1 MASIDYS
8 IYRSFFY
15 HNLYYEVSRWLDLH
29 PELSRDEG
37 IIPSLRELVRDL
49 DPHKWQHS
57 YVNRELANQTLYALK
72 LMKDSIVK
80 LDPSLWE
87 KIQKAIDYYQDLCKE
102 EDEEL
107 EKMKSA
113 SDTGHDMFPYFDGV
127 DDGVDDSEKKE
138 EQEKDGDDDEEE
150 EVHFVHHHTKP
161 LVLFDET
168 EIIDENECEKDGA
181 EKFEYEELPSRD
193 EDEDDDDDDDD
204 DAEQV
209 DDDEKE
215 DESIIITTTITRK
228 RSRNVDYEK
237 NSDVEKHERPKK
249 RLRCVRMFP
258 RIIKYYF

>member
-1 MASIDYS
+1 MASFDYS

-15 HNLYYEVSRWLDLH
+15 HNLYYEVSKWLDLH
-29 PELSRDEG
+29 PELTRDEG

-80 LDPSLWE
+80 LDPTLWE
-87 KIQKAIDYYQDLCKE
+87 KIQKAIEYYQDLCKE
-102 EDEEL
+102 EDE
-107 EKMKSA
+107 
-113 SDTGHDMFPYFDGV
+113 SDDDDDDYDMFPDFDG
-127 DDGVDDSEKKE
+127 DNGDGEKKE
-138 EQEKDGDDDEEE
+138 EQEIVCDDEEE

-168 EIIDENECEKDGA
+168 EIIDENVCEKT

-204 DAEQV
+204 DV
-209 DDDEKE
+209 DEKQDVGEKE
-215 DESIIITTTITRK
+215 DESNIITTTITRK
-228 RSRNVDYEK
+228 RTRNVDYEK
-237 NSDVEKHERPKK
+237 NSDVEKHESPKK
-249 RLRCVRMFP
+249 RLRCVCMFP
-258 RIIKYYF
+258 RIIKFYF

>member
-107 EKMKSA
+107 EKMKST
-113 SDTGHDMFPYFDGV
+113 SDVGYDMFPYLDGV
-127 DDGVDDSEKKE
+127 NGDSEKKE
-138 EQEKDGDDDEEE
+138 DQEKVDDDEEE

-168 EIIDENECEKDGA
+168 EINDENECEKDGA

-193 EDEDDDDDDDD
+193 EDEDDGDDDDGDVN
-204 DAEQV
+204 QSN
-209 DDDEKE
+209 DDEKE

-237 NSDVEKHERPKK
+237 NSDDEKHERPKK
-249 RLRCVRMFP
+249 RLRCVCMFP

>member
-29 PELSRDEG
+29 PELTKDEG

-80 LDPSLWE
+80 LDPTLWE
-87 KIQKAIDYYQDLCKE
+87 KIQKAIEYYQDICKE
-102 EDEEL
+102 EDE
-107 EKMKSA
+107 
-113 SDTGHDMFPYFDGV
+113 SDDDDYDMFPYFDG
-127 DDGVDDSEKKE
+127 DN
-138 EQEKDGDDDEEE
+138 GDNDEEE

-168 EIIDENECEKDGA
+168 EIIDENVCEKDGT

-204 DAEQV
+204 DDV
-209 DDDEKE
+209 DEKQDVDEKE
-215 DESIIITTTITRK
+215 DESNIITTTITRK
-228 RSRNVDYEK
+228 RTRNVDYEK
-237 NSDVEKHERPKK
+237 NSVVEKHESPKK
-249 RLRCVRMFP
+249 RLRCVCMFP

>member
-29 PELSRDEG
+29 PELARDEG

-113 SDTGHDMFPYFDGV
+113 SDVGYDMFPCFDGV
-127 DDGVDDSEKKE
+127 DDGNGEKKE
-138 EQEKDGDDDEEE
+138 EQEKDDDDDEEE

-204 DAEQV
+204 YEQV

-228 RSRNVDYEK
+228 RPRNVDYEK